1 MSTETAVTGPVIDP
15 VIDQDPT
22 IAVGSRVLP
31 SRYFLAP
38 LAGYTHLA
46 FRRVIRELG
55 GVGLA
60 TTDLVQ
66 ASTLLSGRKKALE
79 LIETSPEDRPLSIQ
93 IFSGRVHELVEAA
106 AWLAD

>member
-1 MSTETAVTGPVIDP
+1 MSTETTGTAVVAD
-15 VIDQDPT
+15 DDPT
-22 IAVGSRVLP
+22 VTVGSRSLP

-66 ASTLLSGRKKALE
+66 ASTLLSGRRKALE
-79 LIETSPEDRPLSIQ
+79 LIELYVSLILQEQ
-93 IFSGRVHELVEAA
+93 ILIAGKN
-106 AWLAD
+106 